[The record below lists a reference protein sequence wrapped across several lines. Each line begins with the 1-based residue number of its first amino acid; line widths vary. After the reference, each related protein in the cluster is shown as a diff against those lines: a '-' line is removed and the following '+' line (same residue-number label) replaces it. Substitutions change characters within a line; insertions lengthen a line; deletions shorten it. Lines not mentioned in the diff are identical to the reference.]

1 MCIYLKERG
10 RREGGREIWRREGG
24 REGDMEEGGRE
35 TWRREG
41 GREIW
46 RREVGNIHE
55 DGVGLSFGEVTAHDG
70 LVDCG

>member
-1 MCIYLKERG
+1 MYIFEREG
-10 RREGGREIWRREGG
+10 RREGGREIWR

-46 RREVGNIHE
+46 RREVGNILE